1 MKLSKIT
8 FTGID
13 DYTEMKRVESLSKE
27 YPYAEFGLLVS
38 KDWLENGT
46 RFPDPEIIWDLAKM
60 WSNHP
65 VPLSC
70 HLCGSLAKEAAYGDF
85 SNIFSLVP
93 AELFR
98 IFSRFQLNVSP
109 IGIFDVLHRMSRKDF
124 EVIAQMPSAE
134 ICRRFLK
141 GGSPAGMS
149 YLLDASGGRGIDSPL
164 SILDAPHIHIGYAG
178 GIGPDNVEKKLCT
191 LLSHPSDGTFWL
203 DMESRVRTD
212 DKFDL
217 DKVEEVLRICDKLIK
232 NQ

>member
-85 SNIFSLVP
+85 SNVFSLVP

-98 IFSRFQLNVSP
+98 ISKEA
-109 IGIFDVLHRMSRKDF
+109 VLQECLTCWTLPVGVVLTVLYPFLMLHTF
-124 EVIAQMPSAE
+124 ISAMLE
-134 ICRRFLK
+134 AL
-141 GGSPAGMS
+141 
-149 YLLDASGGRGIDSPL
+149 
-164 SILDAPHIHIGYAG
+164 
-178 GIGPDNVEKKLCT
+178 
-191 LLSHPSDGTFWL
+191 
-203 DMESRVRTD
+203 VR
-212 DKFDL
+212 
-217 DKVEEVLRICDKLIK
+217 IM
-232 NQ
+232 